1 MPEPLTI
8 DPRSLDARLHMLA
21 SRDAAVRYTVLG
33 EIARGGMASVL
44 RVWDGDFQRPLA
56 MKVLLSGDRESGQ
69 GASDRQE
76 MQKLY
81 RFLREAQITA
91 QMDHPGIVR
100 VHDIGTNV
108 DGDVYFTMG
117 LIEGRDLGE
126 IIDLAR
132 RKEQGWHLASALEVI
147 IKVCETVAHAHSRSV
162 IHRDLKPS
170 NVMVGRFGRVY
181 VMDWGLAKVIG
192 RGDRRGRRSRL
203 NVDTGSLA
211 RWDASARDATPLMTL
226 DGNVLGTP
234 SYMSP
239 EQAQGNIEDLG
250 PRSDVYSVGAMLYTL
265 LTGYMPYV
273 RPHARVTAQA
283 ILVAARNGP
292 PPPIADLDPGAPPEL
307 VAICDKAMARKIE
320 DRYADMNVVIQDLR
334 AYLESR
340 VVSVYRTGIFAR
352 CIKWMVRNR
361 SLSIGMALALAMAA
375 ASGIGVSHIR
385 SRADAELRQV
395 HLELLKARGDA
406 TVANDT

>member
-1 MPEPLTI
+1 MSEPLTI
-8 DPRSLDARLHMLA
+8 DPRSLGARLHTLA
-21 SRDAAVRYTVLG
+21 SRDAAGRYTVLG

-170 NVMVGRFGRVY
+170 NVMVGRCGRVY

-192 RGDRRGRRSRL
+192 RGDRCGRRSRM
-203 NVDTGSLA
+203 NVDAESLT

-273 RPHARVTAQA
+273 RPHARVTAQT

-320 DRYADMNVVIQDLR
+320 DRYADMNAVIQDLR

-352 CIKWMVRNR
+352 CIKWTVRNR
-361 SLSIGMALALAMAA
+361 SLSVGMALVLAMAVA
-375 ASGIGVSHIR
+375 AGIGVSHIR
-385 SRADAELRQV
+385 STADAELRQV

-406 TVANDT
+406 TMANDT